1 MRKAF
6 AFVVVIVV
14 AVGLGYFASKRLF
27 ANQAGDNNSTPT
39 PSHVHRTQPDN
50 SSEESKSGT
59 DTADGKQ
66 DDVESA
72 LTSLFQKADREDGP
86 LPKGV
91 KVLSVKVEKG
101 IATIDLSKEFNGLK
115 EHGSTTESS
124 AQASLRHTLAR
135 FPQVQKML
143 VLVEGK
149 PFESE
154 HTEWNEPLSVREAN
168 AEAGQ

>member
-1 MRKAF
+1 MRRAL
-6 AFVVVIVV
+6 AFVFVIVV

-27 ANQAGDNNSTPT
+27 ANQSGDNNSVPT
-39 PSHVHRTQPDN
+39 PNPIHRSQPDT
-50 SSEESKSGT
+50 SSEDNKTGT
-59 DTADGKQ
+59 DTAEAKQ

-72 LTSLFQKADREDGP
+72 LTNLFKKADKEEGP

-91 KVLSVKVEKG
+91 KVLSVKVDKG
-101 IATIDLSKEFNGLK
+101 VATIDLSKEFNGLK
-115 EHGSTTESS
+115 EHGSSTESS
-124 AQASLRHTLAR
+124 AQASLRHTLAK

-154 HTEWNEPLSVREAN
+154 HTEWNEPLSVRDAN